1 MSIKEQTS
9 PEEDIHGDPKGL
21 AVAIP
26 DLNNM
31 NAVLT
36 LVILGTA
43 ATASVA
49 AVPTTA
55 SPCQVQQKE
64 QPVDVGNIGVFGVS
78 FGVRSFSP
86 TVNVN
91 NTSYLPSDTY
101 YSGYEP
107 STEHSSVIEPTFR

>member
-1 MSIKEQTS
+1 MSIKEQTP
-9 PEEDIHGDPKGL
+9 PEEDTHGDPKGL
-21 AVAIP
+21 AVTIP
-26 DLNNM
+26 HLANM
-31 NAVLT
+31 NAVLA
-36 LVILGTA
+36 LVILGA
-43 ATASVA
+43 VATASVA

-55 SPCQVQQKE
+55 SPCQVQQKQ

-91 NTSYLPSDTY
+91 NTSYLPGDTY

-107 STEHSSVIEPTFR
+107 STQYSSVGEPTSR